1 MKKIINNKLYNTDT
15 ANRLIYWYNDLPS
28 NDIYYYAEELYIK
41 KTGEYFL
48 YGEGGARSPY
58 GSYDCEERCS
68 YPDWSIIPLTEAK
81 AKEWA
86 VGHCSADKYMELF
99 GAVAEQFV
107 KGCRFWRHPFIL
119 HFPFSIASL
128 FPACQGT
135 HFAYHPFNQST
146 NTKRMSVFPTT
157 KKIDH
162 FLQISKSILHI

>member
-1 MKKIINNKLYNTDT
+1 MEEYYEGTLASTYTTEYRTYRQINKEKTKMKKIINNKLYNTDT

-28 NDIYYYAEELYIK
+28 NDGYYYAEELYIK

-86 VGHCSADKYMELF
+86 VDHCSADKYMELF
-99 GAVAEQFV
+99 GAVAE
-107 KGCRFWRHPFIL
+107 
-119 HFPFSIASL
+119 
-128 FPACQGT
+128 
-135 HFAYHPFNQST
+135 
-146 NTKRMSVFPTT
+146 
-157 KKIDH
+157 
-162 FLQISKSILHI
+162 